1 MRPTAQ
7 LLLSF
12 VGLAAASAA
21 ALHAQDGGT
30 ITGTVVDPQ
39 GGGIPDA
46 VIELTCSGER
56 SRATASGTG
65 EFSVT
70 APRDGRCRL
79 TASSDAFEAETIR
92 VTPGGGPARLV
103 LQIRRFAA
111 EVVVTPTRGV
121 EAATFNTP
129 EAMSVTSRRDIEG
142 RPHAVLMQVLREE
155 VGVLTQQTTSAQ
167 VSPIIRGF
175 TGQSNVYLLDGV
187 RLNNAAWRTGP
198 SQYVSWID
206 GGPIAAIEIVRGG
219 GSVQYGSDALGGTI
233 QMLTAP
239 LPATLPAITRLN
251 GSGEIRGSSADQA
264 FGVQGDLAVQ
274 TRRGLFRVGGSQ
286 DRMGDIRAGG
296 GIDSHSAIT
305 RFLGQP
311 STLIGTR
318 QRATG
323 FDQRGGHVVA
333 DVRAGRSADIHG
345 FYMRDS
351 QIGASRYDR
360 LMGGEGLFSSG
371 FDPQTLDF
379 GLVRYSQPNVGG
391 FGLSASVS
399 VNRQA
404 DGRFEQARPAA
415 RLDRQSATTTAIGYQ
430 GQAHRAIASRHQ
442 LTFGAEFYDESIDG
456 ERQLIETTG
465 VITAS
470 RPDIPT
476 GTGSQSFGAFAQ
488 QTVELGSRLTARGG
502 LRFSHFNFSTTP
514 DSVLGVTAEDVT
526 MRTVTFQ
533 TAAVLRVTDHVN
545 LTANITRGFRA
556 PNAADFGSVG
566 LTGGGGF
573 EIAPSRAVDL
583 GSFVG
588 STGAANAVST
598 GDLVPQLRPE
608 VVYQYDVGAKAR
620 AGRFSGAVHIFDME
634 LNDFIQRRSLVF
646 GTDIV
651 GTTIAGFT
659 VVRQDAGGLAYIA
672 QDVRPIAT
680 RVNIDRARILGY
692 DVEGDIRLGRGWS
705 SHAHYS
711 QANGRILP
719 AGEFIRRMPPP
730 MGGARVRWD
739 GDRFWAEGVVMVAG
753 EQTRLNSG
761 DLSDARIGGVRT
773 RASIAT
779 FFNGTATDMGL
790 VVNGVLVATGE
801 SLAAVQNRVL
811 GTANSAPLFT
821 TGAGHATL
829 GLRGGIRVTPQFDV
843 TLIGENLTDRNYRSY
858 GSGVDAPGANLQAR
872 VRYRF

>member
-1 MRPTAQ
+1 MPKPARLLPSVLCLFATAVVSLGAQRPA
-7 LLLSF
+7 
-12 VGLAAASAA
+12 
-21 ALHAQDGGT
+21 T
-30 ITGTVVDPQ
+30 IAGTVVDPQ
-39 GGGIPDA
+39 GGGIPNAALD
-46 VIELTCSGER
+46 LTCGGER
-56 SRATASGTG
+56 RRATGSATG
-65 EFSVT
+65 AFSIA
-70 APRDGRCRL
+70 APGDGRCRL
-79 TASSDAFEAETIR
+79 TASSDSFEAETIS
-92 VTPGGGPARLV
+92 VTPGDPARLV
-103 LQIRRFAA
+103 LQIRRFSS
-111 EVVVTPTRGV
+111 EVIVTPTRGV
-121 EAATFNTP
+121 AAPTFDTP
-129 EAMSVTSRRDIEG
+129 EATSVTSRRDIEG

-155 VGVLTQQTTSAQ
+155 VGVLPQQTTSAQ

-187 RLNNAAWRTGP
+187 RLNNSSWRTGP
-198 SQYVSWID
+198 SQYVSWVD
-206 GGPIAAIEIVRGG
+206 GGPISAIEIVRGG

-239 LPATLPAITRLN
+239 LPATLPAITRVD
-251 GSGEIRGSSADQA
+251 GSGEIRASTADEA
-264 FGVQGDLAVQ
+264 FGVQGDIALQ
-274 TRRGLFRVGGSQ
+274 TRRGLFRVGASH
-286 DRMGDIRAGG
+286 DSMGDLRAGG
-296 GIDSHSAIT
+296 GLDSHSAIT

-318 QRATG
+318 QRGTG
-323 FDQRGGHVVA
+323 FDQRGGYAVA
-333 DVRAGRSADIHG
+333 DVRAGRSGNVHG
-345 FYMRDS
+345 FFMHDS
-351 QIGASRYDR
+351 QVGASRYDR
-360 LMGGEGLFSSG
+360 IMGGEGLFSSG

-379 GLVRYSQPNVGG
+379 GIVRYSQPDAGG
-391 FGLSASVS
+391 FGLSASLS

-404 DGRFEQARPAA
+404 DGRFEQARPVA

-442 LTFGAEFYDESIDG
+442 LTIGAELYDESIDG
-456 ERQLIETTG
+456 ERELIEPSG
-465 VITAS
+465 LVVPS
-470 RPDIPT
+470 RPDIPH
-476 GTGSQSFGAFAQ
+476 GTSYLSFGTFVQ
-488 QTVELGSRLTARGG
+488 QAVELGSRVSARGG

-514 DSVLGVTAEDVT
+514 DGVLGVTAEDVT

-533 TAAVLRVTDHVN
+533 AAAVVRVTDSLN

-573 EIAPSRAVDL
+573 EIAPSRAVEL
-583 GSFVG
+583 GAFVG

-598 GDLVPQLRPE
+598 GTLVPQLRPE
-608 VVYQYDVGAKAR
+608 VVYQYDFGAKAS
-620 AGRFSGAVHIFDME
+620 AGRFSGAVNVFDLE
-634 LNDFIQRRSLVF
+634 LQDFIQRRSLVF
-646 GTDIV
+646 DSSIV

-680 RVNIDRARILGY
+680 RVNIDRARVLGL
-692 DVEGDIRLGRGWS
+692 DVEGGVRLGDGWS
-705 SHAHYS
+705 AHAYYS
-711 QANGRILP
+711 QSNGRILP
-719 AGEFIRRMPPP
+719 HGEFIRRMPPP

-739 GDRFWAEGVVMVAG
+739 GDRMWAEGVVMFAG

-779 FFNGTATDMGL
+779 FFNGTATDLGL

-801 SLAAVQNRVL
+801 NLAAVQNRVL
-811 GTANSAPLFT
+811 GTANSGTLFT
-821 TGAGHATL
+821 TGPGFATL
-829 GLRGGIRVTPQFDV
+829 GLRGGIRVTPQFEV
-843 TLIGENLTDRNYRSY
+843 TLIGENLTDRNYRFY